1 MPELVLEQF
10 AAELDAATQA
20 HLEWSRRMLRC
31 AVLHT
36 SPGEDALS
44 ERAHTLCHFGC
55 WFSRHRANFEVL
67 DAERTQ
73 SLADDHRDMHDAARA
88 ICMRVLE
95 GRPGQAADLDRFES
109 TQRSLIGHLA
119 YFKTLIVS
127 QYSQIDALTG
137 LPLRHRMNQDFD
149 LLNKHIRRRGS
160 LQMVMMLDIDH
171 FKSINDRHGHPGG
184 DAVLQHLALT
194 LKQTLRAD
202 DLVYRYGG
210 EEFLL
215 LMELKAEEQAVMPA
229 AEHAVQR
236 VLDAIRAMSVIL
248 PDASTVHPTATIG
261 VALTAPEESLPSVIK
276 RADMALYEGKAA
288 GRNRYVIADAR
299 QTGA

>member
-1 MPELVLEQF
+1 MPEFVLEQF
-10 AAELDAATQA
+10 ASELDAATQA

-31 AVLHT
+31 AVLRT
-36 SPGEDALS
+36 SPGNDALS
-44 ERAHTLCHFGC
+44 DEAHTLCHFGC
-55 WFSRHRANFEVL
+55 WLTQHQANFEVL
-67 DAERTQ
+67 DADRTLDMATAHQ
-73 SLADDHRDMHDAARA
+73 DMHDAARA
-88 ICMRVLE
+88 ICKRVLE
-95 GRPGQAADLDRFES
+95 GQPGQAADLDKFES
-109 TQRSLIGHLA
+109 AQRQLIDHLA

-184 DAVLQHLALT
+184 DAVLQHLAVT
-194 LKQTLRAD
+194 LKQVLRTD

-215 LMELKAEEQAVMPA
+215 LMELKTEEQAVIPA
-229 AEHAVQR
+229 AEHAAQR
-236 VLDAIRAMSVIL
+236 ILDAVRAMSVTL
-248 PDASTVHPTATIG
+248 PNAAIVRPTVTIG
-261 VALTAPEESLPSVIK
+261 VALTAPEEGLSSVIH
-276 RADMALYEGKAA
+276 RADTALYQGKAA
-288 GRNRYVIADAR
+288 GRDRYVLAEPQETVA
-299 QTGA
+299 

>member
-20 HLEWSRRMLRC
+20 HMEWSRRMLRC

-44 ERAHTLCHFGC
+44 DKAHTLCHFGC
-55 WFSRHRANFEVL
+55 WFTKHRANFDVL
-67 DAERTQ
+67 DADRTQ
-73 SLADDHRDMHDAARA
+73 ALAGDHQDMHDAARA
-88 ICMRVLE
+88 ICQRVLE
-95 GRPGQAADLDRFES
+95 GQPGQLADLDKFES
-109 TQRSLIGHLA
+109 AQRQLIDHLA

-171 FKSINDRHGHPGG
+171 FKSINDQHGHPGG
-184 DAVLQHLALT
+184 DAVLQHLAVT
-194 LKQTLRAD
+194 LKQTLRTD

-215 LMELKAEEQAVMPA
+215 LMELKAEEQALMA
-229 AEHAVQR
+229 AVEHAAQR
-236 VLDAIRAMSVIL
+236 VLDAIRAMCVVL
-248 PDASTVHPTATIG
+248 PDASTVRPTATIG
-261 VALTAPEESLPSVIK
+261 VALTAPEESLSSVIQ
-276 RADMALYEGKAA
+276 RADMALYKGKAA
-288 GRNRYVIADAR
+288 GRNRYMLAEPSETVS
-299 QTGA
+299 